1 MGRNTLGGDLGV
13 LFGGVS
19 WGLPQLSKGE
29 PWGSLGGGAL
39 GEYTEGVSFGGALGW
54 CLGGRPWGG
63 HPGGALEVSLW
74 GCPGE
79 LPGLSL
85 GASGGALEAA
95 Y

>member
-63 HPGGALEVSLW
+63 HPGGRIGSFPLGVSW
-74 GCPGE
+74 GAPWVV
-79 LPGLSL
+79 L
-85 GASGGALEAA
+85 GGVRGRP
-95 Y
+95 